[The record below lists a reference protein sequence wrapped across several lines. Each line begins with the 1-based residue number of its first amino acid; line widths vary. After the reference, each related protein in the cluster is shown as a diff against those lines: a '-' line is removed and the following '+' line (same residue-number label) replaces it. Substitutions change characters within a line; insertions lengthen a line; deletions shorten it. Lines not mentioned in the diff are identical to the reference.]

1 MSIQF
6 RTKRKLSGVLR
17 QTGRYSRRDDELE
30 GNPDLDTPKKH
41 VQSRELVAGWL
52 TSYDRVVIVR
62 QDDPCEIVDF
72 FAWQPIR
79 PWYRCDL
86 YEQVVQGEVGQ
97 TLVSSLGHVSL
108 WQRTSRKKKPGID

>member
-1 MSIQF
+1 MSIHL
-6 RTKRKLSGVLR
+6 RIERKLSGVLR
-17 QTGRYSRRDDELE
+17 QAGRYSRRDDELE
-30 GNPDLDTPKKH
+30 GDPDLDTPKKH

-62 QDDPCEIVDF
+62 QGDPCEIVDF

-86 YEQVVQGEVGQ
+86 YEQIVQGEV
-97 TLVSSLGHVSL
+97 
-108 WQRTSRKKKPGID
+108 